1 MSARTIGTL
10 ALLAVI
16 LLPGCVREAESQ
28 SVPAALALEST
39 ISLPGV
45 NGRIDHLAIDMVHGR
60 LFIAALENGSVEVVD
75 LSTGRRIAQIS
86 DLHEPQGVE
95 YLPDRNELVVA
106 SGDGAV
112 RFYLADNFT
121 LAGEI
126 KLAADADN
134 VRIDPT
140 TGAVVIGYGN
150 GALAI
155 IDAASRSVKNTIA
168 LSAHPE
174 SFRIDPTGRRAFVNL
189 PDARQIAVADLTTM
203 KVEGAWRA
211 SHGANYPMLFDAASN
226 SVLVAYRQAARLV
239 ITDAGDGKVRQDIDL
254 CGDSDDLFLDPK
266 RQRIYVSCG
275 SGDLDVFAGSSNGY
289 ERIGRIST
297 RSGART
303 SLFVPELD
311 RLFVAARAADGKAA
325 AILVFRPS

>member
-1 MSARTIGTL
+1 MSARIVGTL
-10 ALLAVI
+10 ALLAVAP
-16 LLPGCVREAESQ
+16 LSGCVREAASQ
-28 SVPAALALEST
+28 NVPTALALEST

-45 NGRIDHLAIDMVHGR
+45 TGRIDHMAIDVVHRR
-60 LFIAALENGSVEVVD
+60 LFIAALENGSVEVLD
-75 LSTGRRIAQIS
+75 LSAGRRFAQIS
-86 DLHEPQGVE
+86 DLREPQGLE
-95 YLPDRNELVVA
+95 YLPERNELVVA
-106 SGDGAV
+106 SGDGTV
-112 RFYLADNFT
+112 RFYEADSLT
-121 LAGEI
+121 LSGEI
-126 KLAADADN
+126 KLADDADN

-140 TGAVVIGYGN
+140 TGSVVVGYGN

-155 IDAASRSVKNTIA
+155 IDGASRSVKNTIA

-189 PDARQIAVADLTTM
+189 PGASQIAVADLTTM
-203 KVEGAWRA
+203 KVEDKWLA

-226 SVLVAYRQAARLV
+226 SVMVAYRQPARLV

-254 CGDSDDLFLDPK
+254 CGDSDDLFLDAK

-275 SGDLDVFAGSSNGY
+275 SGDLDVFAGSSDGY
-289 ERIGRIST
+289 QRIARIST

-311 RLFVAARAADGKAA
+311 RLFVAARAGDGKTA
-325 AILVFRPS
+325 AILAFRPS

>member
-1 MSARTIGTL
+1 
-10 ALLAVI
+10 
-16 LLPGCVREAESQ
+16 
-28 SVPAALALEST
+28 
-39 ISLPGV
+39 V
-45 NGRIDHLAIDMVHGR
+45 NGRIDHMAIDIAHGR
-60 LFIAALENGSVEVVD
+60 LFIAALENGSIEVVD
-75 LSTGRRIAQIS
+75 LSTGRRIAQII
-86 DLHEPQGVE
+86 DLNEPQGVE

-112 RFYLADNFT
+112 RFYQTDNFT
-121 LAGEI
+121 LSGEI

-140 TGAVVIGYGN
+140 TGAVVIGYGA

-155 IDAASRSVKNTIA
+155 IDVASRSVKNTIA

-174 SFRIDPTGRRAFVNL
+174 SFRIDATGRRAFVNL
-189 PDARQIAVADLTTM
+189 PGARQIAVADLTTM
-203 KVEGAWRA
+203 KVDSTWRT

-226 SVLVAYRQAARLV
+226 SVMIAYRQPARLV
-239 ITDAGDGKVRQDIDL
+239 ITDASDGKVRQDIDL
-254 CGDSDDLFLDPK
+254 CGDSDDLFFDAK

-275 SGDLDVFAGSSNGY
+275 SGDLDVFAGSSDGY
-289 ERIGRIST
+289 QRIGRIRT

-311 RLFVAARAADGKAA
+311 RLFVVARAGDGKAA
-325 AILVFRPS
+325 AILVFRPR